1 MGTRRNR
8 PRTERVSR
16 EEIILALSQA
26 KISAVSQLKDSPQYV
41 AGYGAGITLAIE
53 LIRAVEDLEK
63 AIIREE
69 YETR

>member
-1 MGTRRNR
+1 MRLRKT
-8 PRTERVSR
+8 PKTERVSR

-26 KISAVSQLKDSPQYV
+26 KITAISQLKDSPQYV
-41 AGYGAGITLAIE
+41 AGYGAGIALAIE

-63 AIIREE
+63 AIVRED

>member
-1 MGTRRNR
+1 MSLRKP
-8 PRTERVSR
+8 PRVDRVTR

-26 KISAVSQLKDSPQYV
+26 KISATANLKDTPQFV

-63 AIIREE
+63 AIIRED
-69 YETR
+69 YERR

>member
-1 MGTRRNR
+1 MKLRKT
-8 PRTERVSR
+8 PKTERVSR

-26 KISAVSQLKDSPQYV
+26 KISATSQLQDSPQYV

-63 AIIREE
+63 SIIREE

>member
-1 MGTRRNR
+1 MRLRKT
-8 PRTERVSR
+8 PKTERVSR

-26 KISAVSQLKDSPQYV
+26 KISATAALKHSPQYV
-41 AGYGAGITLAIE
+41 AGYADGIGLAID

-63 AIIREE
+63 AIVREE

>member
-1 MGTRRNR
+1 MRLRKT
-8 PRTERVSR
+8 PKTERVSR

-26 KISAVSQLKDSPQYV
+26 KISATATLKDSPQYV
-41 AGYGAGITLAIE
+41 AGYADGIGLAID

-63 AIIREE
+63 AILRED